1 MFAFLATTVCYVL
14 QFATDSDK
22 IYGFSCIELLF
33 SGLLASFISILI
45 RLYCETRLP
54 DSWNK
59 SQKMLHATIWQKTP
73 KNKIHTKKIKNNKNK
88 TTITKRSTE

>member
-33 SGLLASFISILI
+33 SGLLTSFISILI

-54 DSWNK
+54 DS
-59 SQKMLHATIWQKTP
+59 
-73 KNKIHTKKIKNNKNK
+73 
-88 TTITKRSTE
+88 